1 MFPQDSANTR
11 FASSMET
18 FSQLEGILVA
28 GYRGI
33 DLTLTFVL
41 MEVET
46 LGGREDEF
54 APCPRSRGRGGLA
67 DAGREPRSR

>member
-11 FASSMET
+11 FASSMEI

-46 LGGREDEF
+46 LGGAR
-54 APCPRSRGRGGLA
+54 R
-67 DAGREPRSR
+67 

>member
-41 MEVET
+41 EVET
-46 LGGREDEF
+46 LGGREVEF
-54 APCPRSRGRGGLA
+54 APSPRSRGRGGLA